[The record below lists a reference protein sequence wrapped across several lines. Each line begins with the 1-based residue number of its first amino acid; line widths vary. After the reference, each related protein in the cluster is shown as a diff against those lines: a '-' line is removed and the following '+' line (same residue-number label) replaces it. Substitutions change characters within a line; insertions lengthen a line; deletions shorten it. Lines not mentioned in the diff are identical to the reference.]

1 MIASPETN
9 RTHLPLIE
17 YKNVSVIRNGR
28 TVLDNINLCVNSGEH
43 VAILG
48 PNGAGKSSLIKTI
61 TREYYPVVQN
71 HNSYVRILGE
81 ESWDIF
87 ELRSHLGIVNGDL
100 LRSTFRDFT
109 CREMVLSGFFSSVGI
124 WKQDEITA
132 KMEKKAADVMR
143 FLNISAISSRSVDEI
158 STGESRLVL
167 IARALVNNPPTLLLD
182 EPTSSL
188 DPRASYEL
196 RQTLR
201 KIAAQEKS
209 LVMITH
215 NLSDIIP
222 EIERVILIRQGRVIE
237 DGKKDRILNSRTLSS
252 LFGIK
257 LKMVR
262 QKGYY
267 HSI

>member
-1 MIASPETN
+1 MIASSETN
-9 RTHLPLIE
+9 RKHPPLIE
-17 YKNVSVIRNGR
+17 YKNISVVRNGR
-28 TVLDNINLCVNSGEH
+28 TVLDSINLSINSGEH

-61 TREYYPVVQN
+61 TREYYPLAQN
-71 HNSYVRILGE
+71 HHSYVRILGE

-87 ELRSHLGIVNGDL
+87 ELRSHLGIVSGDL
-100 LRSTFRDFT
+100 LRSTFRDFSS
-109 CREMVLSGFFSSVGI
+109 REMVLSGFFSSIGI
-124 WKQDEITA
+124 WNQDEITSE
-132 KMEKKAADVMR
+132 MEKKAAEVMQ
-143 FLNISAISSRSVDEI
+143 FLNISDLSSRSINEI

-167 IARALVNNPPTLLLD
+167 IGRALVHDPSTLLLD

-188 DPRASYEL
+188 DPRASYML

-201 KIAAQEKS
+201 KIAAHGKS

-215 NLSDIIP
+215 NLSDIVP
-222 EIERVILIRQGRVIE
+222 EIERIILIGQGRIIE
-237 DGKKDRILNSRTLSS
+237 DGKKNRILNSRTLSR

-257 LKMVR
+257 LKVVR
-262 QKGYY
+262 QEGYY